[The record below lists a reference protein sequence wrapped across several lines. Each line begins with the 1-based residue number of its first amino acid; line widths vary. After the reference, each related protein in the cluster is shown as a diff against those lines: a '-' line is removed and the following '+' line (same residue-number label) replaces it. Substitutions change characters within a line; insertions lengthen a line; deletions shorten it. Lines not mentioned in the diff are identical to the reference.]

1 MGNVLEREEMKMP
14 KQNPQISEQASPNYF
29 LNLPKYNPN
38 APVTTKG
45 NVARAMADVTKT
57 LAGTLASMQDR
68 NDKIAMTAFERK
80 LASMEKTLN
89 MQAVTANTIDAVDNL
104 YKNYKEQVNNTA
116 KEMLGDRLFG
126 KWSQEQGITYFD
138 VTSDAMERAKMPIL
152 QKAGDIAIDELI
164 EASAKDRARAP
175 EEARDDI
182 DKTVI
187 EAINYA
193 TYPKDGSMPIYDAP
207 TGVAKIK
214 TYKNKADQIAVEQD
228 ALIDAKGAMNRLNTG
243 YYKNLS
249 AEQIQDY
256 IPKLQKLVDKQEQS
270 DLYEYAKGRYTD
282 PKSGQVDYAQVVS
295 YLNTQA
301 EKDFKVSPDNAKAAA
316 DMALARYNRDEQ
328 LKNAA
333 KRENLAN
340 VYDQAFS
347 IFLNGDVEQAIQMVR
362 DSDIPGD
369 DKYKIIS
376 ELTKGANSTE
386 GRGFGKVTN
395 KQVYSDLA
403 MRIVNGE
410 IYDAMPITRE
420 FAFGNLSSTDKNNLI
435 ELIKQVQEPSST
447 YYKRAMKQA
456 ESATKSGLFGYKEV
470 DTDTKAYI
478 SQQLTQ
484 EYRNAVKDG
493 KTLQEIE
500 TMFNPVRVNALVKQ
514 YVDEYPAV
522 RESYEKQIQA
532 ERDEAEGTAR
542 IQREYESLQ
551 YDISKGVV
559 KTHEDLKKRIDNIEN
574 NNTYYNTID
583 VQFDLEKQLQD
594 RIDYY
599 KGGVISATPEQKLII
614 TSAQESAAVHNAT
627 IAKPVLKLGIQPSKP
642 GESIEEY
649 TKRLMN
655 K

>member
-1 MGNVLEREEMKMP
+1 MANNKAP
-14 KQNPQISEQASPNYF
+14 INAKKSPEYF
-29 LNLPKYNPN
+29 LNIPKYQSKGPVQESVMPYLSKMSN
-38 APVTTKG
+38 AISGALTK
-45 NVARAMADVTKT
+45 
-57 LAGTLASMQDR
+57 MQER
-68 NDKIAMTAFERK
+68 NDKFALTAFNEK
-80 LASMEKTLN
+80 VASLEKSLN
-89 MQAVTANTIDAVDNL
+89 LMAREANTPEAIDDAYNKFKEDVD
-104 YKNYKEQVNNTA
+104 NTA
-116 KEMLGDRLFG
+116 KEMLGNRLYTN
-126 KWSQEQGITYFD
+126 WNNTESTNYYDLIND
-138 VTSDAMERAKMPIL
+138 SMERAKVPVM
-152 QKAGDIAIDELI
+152 QKQGKVLLDNVITNAANNRATADDEG
-164 EASAKDRARAP
+164 K
-175 EEARDDI
+175 
-182 DKTVI
+182 
-187 EAINYA
+187 
-193 TYPKDGSMPIYDAP
+193 
-207 TGVAKIK
+207 
-214 TYKNKADQIAVEQD
+214 
-228 ALIDAKGAMNRLNTG
+228 ALIDKSVEESIKYAMYPEEGNIPVLSVQEGEAKLQAYRNNADVVAVKHDSDIDAKETMHRLDIG

-249 AEQIQDY
+249 AEQIAEFK
-256 IPKLQKLVDKQEQS
+256 PKVQKLVDKQEQS

-301 EKDFKVSPDNAKAAA
+301 EKDFKISPDNAKAAA

-328 LKNAA
+328 LKNVA

-376 ELTKGANSTE
+376 ELTKGANSAE

-447 YYKRAMKQA
+447 YYKQAMKQA
-456 ESATKSGLFGYKEV
+456 ENATKSGLFGYKQV

-484 EYRNAVKDG
+484 EYRNAVKGG

-532 ERDEAEGTAR
+532 EREEAEGTAR

-559 KTHEDLKKRIDNIEN
+559 KTHEDLKKRIDSIESN
-574 NNTYYNTID
+574 NSYYNTID

-599 KGGVISATPEQKLII
+599 KGGIISAIPEQKLII
-614 TSAQESAAVHNAT
+614 TSAQESAAVHNTT

>member
-1 MGNVLEREEMKMP
+1 MANNKAPINAKKTPE
-14 KQNPQISEQASPNYF
+14 YF
-29 LNLPKYNPN
+29 LNIPKYQSKGPVQESAMPYLSKMSN
-38 APVTTKG
+38 AISGALTK
-45 NVARAMADVTKT
+45 
-57 LAGTLASMQDR
+57 MQER
-68 NDKIAMTAFERK
+68 NDKFALTAFNEK
-80 LASMEKTLN
+80 VASLEKSLN
-89 MQAVTANTIDAVDNL
+89 LMAREANTPEAIDDAYNKFKEDVD
-104 YKNYKEQVNNTA
+104 NTA
-116 KEMLGDRLFG
+116 KEMLGTRLYNN
-126 KWSQEQGITYFD
+126 WSTAESTNYYDLIND
-138 VTSDAMERAKMPIL
+138 SMERAKVPVM
-152 QKAGDIAIDELI
+152 QKQGKVLLDNIITNAANNRATADDEGKTLIDRSVEESI
-164 EASAKDRARAP
+164 KYAMYP
-175 EEARDDI
+175 EEGNI
-182 DKTVI
+182 PVLSVQEG
-187 EAINYA
+187 EAELQAYRNNA
-193 TYPKDGSMPIYDAP
+193 DV
-207 TGVAKIK
+207 VAVKH
-214 TYKNKADQIAVEQD
+214 DSD
-228 ALIDAKGAMNRLNTG
+228 IDAKETMHRLDIG

-249 AEQIQDY
+249 AEQIAEFK
-256 IPKLQKLVDKQEQS
+256 PKVQKLVDKQEQS

-333 KRENLAN
+333 ERENLAN

-376 ELTKGANSTE
+376 ELTKGANSAE

-456 ESATKSGLFGYKEV
+456 ESATKSGLFGYKQV

-532 ERDEAEGTAR
+532 EREEAEGTAR

-559 KTHEDLKKRIDNIEN
+559 KTHEDLKKRIDSIESN
-574 NNTYYNTID
+574 NSYYNTVD

-599 KGGVISATPEQKLII
+599 KGGVISEAPEQKLIV
-614 TSAQESAAVHNAT
+614 TSAQVSAAVHNAT
-627 IAKPVLKLGIQPSKP
+627 IAKPVLKLGVQPSKP